1 MPAADLGVLCSKL
14 RVKECT
20 VEEVVGDLSPILSN
34 IKSDQLG
41 IRSSALTPADTQQLV
56 AAMVR
61 GVRSVMLGELG
72 TVTLHMET
80 LARYDGRGQCEEVM
94 VLGSD
99 TKMQYGRQVKAWMQ
113 RIDWKIDYED
123 EDCIVIKRK

>member
-1 MPAADLGVLCSKL
+1 M
-14 RVKECT
+14 
-20 VEEVVGDLSPILSN
+20 SPIFSN
-34 IKSDQLG
+34 ITSDQLG

-56 AAMVR
+56 AGMVR

-80 LARYDGRGQCEEVM
+80 LAQYDGRGQCEEVL

-99 TKMQYGRQVKAWMQ
+99 MKMQYGGQVKAWMQ
-113 RIDWKIDYED
+113 RIDWTIDYED
-123 EDCIVIKRK
+123 EDCIMIKRK

>member
-1 MPAADLGVLCSKL
+1 MQRAHVDTLY
-14 RVKECT
+14 E
-20 VEEVVGDLSPILSN
+20 D
-34 IKSDQLG
+34 

-80 LARYDGRGQCEEVM
+80 GTMAG
-94 VLGSD
+94 GSVRRSWSWAA
-99 TKMQYGRQVKAWMQ
+99 T
-113 RIDWKIDYED
+113 
-123 EDCIVIKRK
+123 